1 MKYLSLTIPGANPSE
16 SVELQAPSGI
26 PTGLTISDL
35 AQTFIQ
41 VAIVLGIL
49 LTLFY
54 LIYGGFIWLQSGGKK
69 EDLDKARRI
78 IIFSIIGTII
88 MVLSL
93 VIVNVISSS
102 FGIKSAVNP

>member
-1 MKYLSLTIPGANPSE
+1 MKYLSLKIPGTDPGGSE
-16 SVELQAPSGI
+16 IQAPSGI

-35 AQTFIQ
+35 APTFIQ
-41 VAIVLGIL
+41 IAIVLGIL
-49 LTLFY
+49 LALFY

-78 IIFSIIGTII
+78 IIFSIIGVII

-93 VIVNVISSS
+93 VIVNVIASS